1 MQAWAQPSL
10 EFTSIAK
17 SSIIISCSLQY
28 FSHCIVFK
36 FRYLQFHTL
45 AARPSSWQHDIKC
58 NNCSIDHLS
67 SEFQSN
73 SVIEPVSVWHLCH
86 EPSHCHTVTS
96 LATGSSRVT
105 CLISCQSMNL
115 CNSVF
120 RTRTPSSSSRQ
131 HQELFAITYTAAAEI
146 WKWVSFHN
154 FMAFI
159 RNAQLSAAVVF
170 VHNIW
175 ESLGLIN
182 VSTSRNFNLFVWE
195 QNCYSWPDHQT
206 LLFIS
211 DPKHLLLCFEVP
223 VDFIQLHLLRWRLVC
238 STMFDVCCCRLW
250 SLEQDAE
257 HPQPGPHIF
266 VQQV

>member
-1 MQAWAQPSL
+1 MTLNVTIVQLIIFQVSFSPILWLSLCQCGTCVMNPAIVTLSRAWPL
-10 EFTSIAK
+10 GR
-17 SSIIISCSLQY
+17 
-28 FSHCIVFK
+28 HV
-36 FRYLQFHTL
+36 
-45 AARPSSWQHDIKC
+45 
-58 NNCSIDHLS
+58 
-67 SEFQSN
+67 
-73 SVIEPVSVWHLCH
+73 
-86 EPSHCHTVTS
+86 
-96 LATGSSRVT
+96 SRVT

-146 WKWVSFHN
+146 WKWVSFHS

-159 RNAQLSAAVVF
+159 RNAQLSSAAVVF

-223 VDFIQLHLLRWRLVC
+223 VDFIQLHLLCWRLVC